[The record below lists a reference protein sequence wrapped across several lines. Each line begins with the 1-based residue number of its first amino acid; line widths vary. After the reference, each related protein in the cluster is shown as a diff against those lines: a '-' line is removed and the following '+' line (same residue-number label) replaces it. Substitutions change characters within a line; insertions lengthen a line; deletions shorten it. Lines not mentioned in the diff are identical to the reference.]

1 MGYTFTHNE
10 PVVSIDDAQREDVT
24 VELSRD
30 TDWLPVVKLTCRAS
44 ATFAAAAAYL
54 DPDGARALASAL
66 ETFATLADLNRDEEA
81 DPEPI
86 TPAPQPAEGDMRI
99 TPGGVAFIFVN
110 GLWRQTVISDPVGVA
125 IGPKADQ

>member
-1 MGYTFTHNE
+1 MGYTFRHNE
-10 PVVSIDDAQREDVT
+10 PTVSIDDAQREDVT

-66 ETFATLADLNRDEEA
+66 ETFATLADLNRADEA
-81 DPEPI
+81 DDLEPVS
-86 TPAPQPAEGDMRI
+86 Q
-99 TPGGVAFIFVN
+99 
-110 GLWRQTVISDPVGVA
+110 
-125 IGPKADQ
+125 